1 VAQRPDGR
9 PAGRPDRV
17 AFTRPAAERI
27 ARVVRKVEAG
37 NRSGAGLSFPRPLGE
52 SGKVFRVCTFTGTWA
67 KDTAKTI
74 TFLNQTSTPNTVS
87 ASNLFASVGV
97 TVTSTVSSCA
107 IAKDGTAW
115 YLIASE
121 CHE

>member
-1 VAQRPDGR
+1 VAQRPDGK

-37 NRSGAGLSFPRPLGE
+37 DRHGAGLSFAHA
-52 SGKVFRVCTFTGTWA
+52 SGVAAKVFRLCTFTGQWS
-67 KDTAKTI
+67 KDSNKTL
-74 TFLNQTSTPNTVS
+74 TFYNHTNTPNTVL
-87 ASNLFASVGV
+87 AVNLFASVGV
-97 TVTSTVSSCA
+97 TVTTTVTSCA
-107 IAKDGTAW
+107 IARDGSAW
-115 YLIASE
+115 YLIAAE

>member
-1 VAQRPDGR
+1 MAQRPDGK

-37 NRSGAGLSFPRPLGE
+37 DRSGAGLTFSRPIPDT
-52 SGKVFRVCTFTGTWA
+52 GKVFRVCKFTGTWG
-67 KDTAKTI
+67 KDTIRTL

-87 ASNLFASVGV
+87 ASNLFALVGV
-97 TVTSTVSSCA
+97 TATATVSSCA
-107 IAKDGTAW
+107 IAKEGTAW

-121 CHE
+121 CH